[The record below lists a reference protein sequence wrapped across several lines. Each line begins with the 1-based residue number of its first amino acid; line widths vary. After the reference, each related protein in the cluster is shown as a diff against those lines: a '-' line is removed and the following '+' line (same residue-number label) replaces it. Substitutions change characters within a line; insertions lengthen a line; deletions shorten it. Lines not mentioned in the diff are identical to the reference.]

1 MYRSISI
8 VAAALTIGLLA
19 VAPAQAQSTA
29 SLQGTITDAQNAVM
43 PGVSVVIRNV
53 ATGIERAAVTDAAG
67 QYVAASL
74 QPGHYSVVAHL
85 EGFKDQTGALDLGPA
100 QTAVMNLKL
109 GLASLAENVT
119 VTGSSPIIDTA
130 TVAVGASMAEKTVQ
144 EIPLNG
150 RHFVDL
156 GPLMPGGS
164 TSPQNAGLSAPLRG
178 QGAFSFMTAGN
189 RETSVNFMV
198 NGINLNDLSNSQVTF
213 QPSINTVSEFKVDN
227 STFSAEYGRNSGA
240 IVNVATRSGSN
251 QLHGEAFDFY
261 RDQKYDSRNYFNPE
275 PAPQSVF
282 NRKQFGVNLGGPI
295 AKNKMFFFGSYEGL
309 RHTQAVDLNSGT
321 LSNAQRAAVTDPVA
335 KNLLQYI
342 PVANDSTGLR
352 VIGSEI
358 APVSNDQT
366 TGDVRTNLRQNDDL
380 HVYYA
385 FQRDSRHEPNA
396 QGNTVPGFGDKRGG
410 HRQVL
415 TVNETHV
422 FSQALVNEVRAGYN
436 RISISFNPTTQVD
449 TGALGIKVGQ
459 TQNPVALPQITI
471 SGPGLNFGGPGGFP
485 SAREVTTGQIGDTAT
500 YLHGNQIIKF
510 GGELRRVKHNSAN
523 GDPGSITYPSV
534 AAFQQGFGSNFS
546 ITLGGLNFNAYVN
559 AIGAFV
565 QDSISLGSNV
575 KLDVGLR
582 YDYLPSPTEGDN
594 KLVEFD
600 PATSS
605 LIQFG
610 TNGLNQITK
619 NGSDFQPR
627 LGVIWNP
634 TGDGKLVVRGAYAVM
649 VNQSNTGYFV
659 GGANNPPL
667 TTPLSAQAA
676 GTAASN
682 VRLDNALGGAGA
694 AALNPSFTDP
704 NFLPGRMQTW
714 NVNVEHEIAGTG
726 VMVGYFGSHGDRQ
739 RIPINLNQF
748 VTAGGTVRA
757 YPKLSAASPTLPG
770 ATLGNIAEQTSLGWS
785 NYKGL
790 WVTANH
796 RMTHGLQLSG
806 SYTLSKSTDTNSYD
820 GTTTA
825 QDSTNL
831 ADSVGPS
838 DFDVRHRVSVN
849 MSYDLPFHGNRLKD
863 GWQLVVVEQAQT
875 GNPLNIV
882 TNIATITGTATVRPD
897 LIGALPAVTPAPV
910 LDPVTGGVTS
920 YTWFAGGANTVCD
933 PRTTAP
939 ANQQCTSASVF
950 ALPYNAAGVAHFGNL
965 GRNVIY
971 GPGFGDTDLSI
982 IKNVTLQGSARVQFR
997 LEVFNLFNQAN
1008 LGQPGRTATPL
1019 STSFGVI
1026 SNTRFPTGDSGS
1038 ARQVQFAA
1046 KFMF

>member
-1 MYRSISI
+1 MHRLTSI
-8 VAAALTIGLLA
+8 AAALAMTLLA
-19 VAPAQAQSTA
+19 VGSARAQSTA
-29 SLQGTITDAQNAVM
+29 TLQGAITDAQNAVM

-53 ATGIERAAVTDAAG
+53 ATGSERAAVTDAAG

-74 QPGHYSVVAHL
+74 QPGHYTIVAHL
-85 EGFKDQTGALDLGPA
+85 EGFKDQTSEVDLGPA
-100 QTAVMNLKL
+100 QTAVLNLKL

-119 VTGSSPIIDTA
+119 VTGTSPLIDTA
-130 TVAVGASMAEKTVQ
+130 TVAVGASMAERTVQ

-240 IVNVATRSGSN
+240 IVNVATRSGAN
-251 QLHGEAFDFY
+251 QLHGEGFDFY
-261 RDQKYDSRNYFNPE
+261 RDQKFDSRNYFNPA

-295 AKNKMFFFGSYEGL
+295 VKNKMFFFGSYEGL
-309 RHTQAVDLNSGT
+309 RHPQAVDLNSGT
-321 LSNAQRAAVTDPVA
+321 LSNAQRAAVTDPLA

-352 VIGSEI
+352 AIGSEL
-358 APVSNDQT
+358 APVSIDQS

-385 FQRDSRHEPNA
+385 FQRDFRHEPNA
-396 QGNTVPGFGDKRGG
+396 QGNTVPGFGDNRGG

-436 RISISFNPTTQVD
+436 RISISFNPTTLVD

-471 SGPGLNFGGPGGFP
+471 SGPGLNIGGPAGFP
-485 SAREVTTGQIGDTAT
+485 SAREVTTGAIGDTAT

-510 GGELRRVKHNSAN
+510 GGEFRRVKHNSDN
-523 GDPGSITYPSV
+523 GDPGNFTYPSV
-534 AAFQQGFGSNFS
+534 AAFQQGFGSAFT
-546 ITLGGLNFNAYVN
+546 ITLGGLTYNAYVN
-559 AIGAFV
+559 AVGAFV
-565 QDSISLGSNV
+565 QDSVSLGSNV
-575 KLDVGLR
+575 KLDLGLR

-594 KLVEFD
+594 KLVTFD
-600 PATSS
+600 PSSSS
-605 LIQFG
+605 LIRIG
-610 TNGLNQITK
+610 SNGFTQVTK

-627 LGVIWNP
+627 LGVVWDP
-634 TGDGKLVVRGAYAVM
+634 TGDGKLAVRGAYAVM

-659 GGANNPPL
+659 GEANNPPL
-667 TTPLSAQAA
+667 TTPLSGQAA

-682 VRLDNALGGAGA
+682 IRLDNALSGAGA

-714 NVNVEHEIAGTG
+714 NVNVERELGGTG

-748 VTAGGTVRA
+748 TTPGGTVRPYVKA
-757 YPKLSAASPTLPG
+757 VGLEPDPPG
-770 ATLGNIAEQTSLGWS
+770 RDARQ
-785 NYKGL
+785 
-790 WVTANH
+790 H
-796 RMTHGLQLSG
+796 HG
-806 SYTLSKSTDTNSYD
+806 TNEPR
-820 GTTTA
+820 
-825 QDSTNL
+825 L
-831 ADSVGPS
+831 
-838 DFDVRHRVSVN
+838 VR
-849 MSYDLPFHGNRLKD
+849 
-863 GWQLVVVEQAQT
+863 
-875 GNPLNIV
+875 
-882 TNIATITGTATVRPD
+882 
-897 LIGALPAVTPAPV
+897 
-910 LDPVTGGVTS
+910 
-920 YTWFAGGANTVCD
+920 
-933 PRTTAP
+933 
-939 ANQQCTSASVF
+939 
-950 ALPYNAAGVAHFGNL
+950 
-965 GRNVIY
+965 
-971 GPGFGDTDLSI
+971 
-982 IKNVTLQGSARVQFR
+982 LQGPVGDREPPDDARAAALR
-997 LEVFNLFNQAN
+997 LVHAVEVHGHEF
-1008 LGQPGRTATPL
+1008 
-1019 STSFGVI
+1019 V
-1026 SNTRFPTGDSGS
+1026 
-1038 ARQVQFAA
+1038 
-1046 KFMF
+1046 